1 MKMSTVADQPNIHK
15 KIHTNFEILQN
26 KLNGTS
32 KWPIQQVR
40 KQALNVFNEQGLPGL
55 KHEEYKYTHL
65 GKALE
70 KHFDFAQKAEPQLGN
85 IEKYKVDLY
94 LSDDIIN
101 LTFVNGQFMQELSGQ
116 YEEAGIKIL
125 EFSEAY
131 EKHQAKID
139 EHFSKYAKIEADPF
153 IALNTAFAEKG
164 AFIEIDDNKIVE
176 KPIFINFIIDSNMSE
191 VLAYPRNLIIAGKN
205 SRLSVVERYISEGK
219 HPSFVNS
226 VMEVV
231 VYLDAILNYYLI
243 EREGEH
249 NYHLATTQINQL
261 EKSNVNCYAIS
272 LSGAMVR
279 NNLNLVLDAEHCE
292 SNMFGIY
299 LLNGKSHVDN
309 HTMVDHRK
317 PNCESNELYKG
328 IMDDNSTGI
337 FNGKIFVRQYAQ
349 KTNAFQS
356 NKNILLSNN
365 ASINTKP
372 QLEIWADDVKCSH
385 GCTTGQLDAE
395 QIFYLQSRGISEQ
408 RAKAILL
415 YAFVN
420 DIVNKINLD
429 NIKKSIQKTI
439 TERLYLDLGVE

>member
-1 MKMSTVADQPNIHK
+1 MSTVAEQANIQQ
-15 KIHTNFEILQN
+15 KIDTNFKVLEN
-26 KLNGTS
+26 SLNGTS
-32 KWPIQQVR
+32 KWPIHQIR
-40 KQALNVFNEQGLPGL
+40 KSALTVLKETGLPGL

-65 GKALE
+65 ARALE
-70 KHFDFAQKAEPQLGN
+70 KHFDFQHQSQPFVDNPEN
-85 IEKYKVDLY
+85 YKHFLY
-94 LSDDIIN
+94 QSDDIIN
-101 LTFVNGQFMQELSGQ
+101 LTFVNGQFVKDLSDIHEQ
-116 YEEAGIKIL
+116 KGINIL
-125 EFSEAY
+125 EFSDAY
-131 EKHQAKID
+131 KKHQEKID
-139 EHFSKYAKIEADPF
+139 EHFANYAKSEADAF

-164 AFIEIDDNKIVE
+164 VFIELEKNQVIE
-176 KPIFINFIIDSNMSE
+176 KPVFINFITDSTQGE
-191 VLAYPRNLIIAGKN
+191 VVAYPRNLIIAGKN
-205 SRLSVVERYISEGK
+205 SQANVVERYMNVGED
-219 HPSFVNS
+219 PSFVS
-226 VMEVV
+226 GVTEAV
-231 VYLDAILNYYLI
+231 VYENAILNYYLI
-243 EREGEH
+243 EREGDKS
-249 NYHLATTQINQL
+249 YHVATTQINQI
-261 EKSNVNCYAIS
+261 EKSYVNCYTVS

-299 LLNGKSHVDN
+299 LLNDKTHVDN
-309 HTMVDHRK
+309 HTMVDHRQ

-328 IMDDNSTGI
+328 IMDDNSTGV

-356 NKNILLSNN
+356 NKNIVLSNN

-420 DIVNKINLD
+420 DIVNKINLE
-429 NIKKSIQKTI
+429 NIRENIQKTI
-439 TERLYLDLGVE
+439 TERLHVDLGVS

>member
-1 MKMSTVADQPNIHK
+1 MSTVADQPNIHK
-15 KIHTNFEILQN
+15 KIHTNFEILEN

-32 KWPIQQVR
+32 KWPIHQVR
-40 KQALNVFNEQGLPGL
+40 KQALSVFNEQGLPGV
-55 KHEEYKYTHL
+55 KHEEYKYTQL

-70 KHFDFAQKAEPQLGN
+70 KHFDFTQKAEPQIAN
-85 IEKYKVDLY
+85 IEKYKADLY
-94 LSDDIIN
+94 FSDDLIN
-101 LTFVNGQFMQELSGQ
+101 LSFVNGQFVPELSDK
-116 YEEAGIKIL
+116 YEEAGINIL

-131 EKHQAKID
+131 EKHQSKID
-139 EHFSKYAKIEADPF
+139 EHFSKYAKVESDPF
-153 IALNTAFAEKG
+153 IALNTAFAENG
-164 AFIEIDDNKIVE
+164 AYIEVVDNKIVE
-176 KPIFINFIIDSNMSE
+176 KPVFLNFITDSSMGE
-191 VLAYPRNLIIAGKN
+191 VVTYPRNLIIAGKN
-205 SRLSVVERYISEGK
+205 SQVSVVERYLSDGD

-226 VMEVV
+226 VFEAV
-231 VYLDAILNYYLI
+231 VYQDAILNYYLI
-243 EREGEH
+243 EREGEN
-249 NYHLATTQINQL
+249 NYHLATTQINQV
-261 EKSNVNCYAIS
+261 EKSYVNCYAVS

-279 NNLNLVLDAEHCE
+279 NNLNLVLDAEYCE

-328 IMDDNSTGI
+328 VMDEQSTGI

-356 NKNILLSNN
+356 NKNIVLSNN
-365 ASINTKP
+365 ASVNTKP

-395 QIFYLQSRGISEQ
+395 QIFYLQSRGVSKQ

-420 DIVNKINLD
+420 DIVNKISLD
-429 NIKKSIQKTI
+429 NIRENIQKTI